1 MISIPDKAWVT
12 SQSIQDTDKRLRF
25 LEAVIMYKLDGT
37 MPSDTELSTL
47 IIATTNNQEKNK
59 KISNSM
65 KWNTNAKKLKTVKT
79 VKNSWKQLK
88 TVGDSWTELTDL
100 DGKSDKENLSSELA
114 ETVKTDENS
123 SGSSVLYNNINN
135 KNITSDINYL
145 IQELKDLTKELWI
158 AYENKNERNF
168 AKHIL
173 TAKDFWEFAEWI
185 WMSRVEFAKNIL
197 RASVVI
203 NYRKWPC
210 SWPMSIYQNYS
221 EVYNKARQQ
230 QQNRTVISIPT
241 V

>member
-1 MISIPDKAWVT
+1 MYALVHEDMLKEIEHLDQETQGKVVLAYVNYQLYWVEPSKEDVLVYSIFKAKQFNLNQTKTKAEVARENGKKWGRPR
-12 SQSIQDTDKRLRF
+12 K
-25 LEAVIMYKLDGT
+25 
-37 MPSDTELSTL
+37 ELSVENKSKTKKTQ
-47 IIATTNNQEKNK
+47 AKPNHNPEQTQKNQD
-59 KISNSM
+59 I
-65 KWNTNAKKLKTVKT
+65 
-79 VKNSWKQLK
+79 
-88 TVGDSWTELTDL
+88 
-100 DGKSDKENLSSELA
+100 
-114 ETVKTDENS
+114 
-123 SGSSVLYNNINN
+123 NNINN
-135 KNITSDINYL
+135 NILSISNTESKDSDTNNITNSINNL
-145 IQELKDLTKELWI
+145 ISELKDLTKELWI

-221 EVYNKARQQ
+221 EVYNKTRQQ

>member
-114 ETVKTDENS
+114 ETVKTVENS

-173 TAKDFWEFAEWI
+173 TAKDFGEFAEWI

-221 EVYNKARQQ
+221 EVYNKTRQQ

>member
-79 VKNSWKQLK
+79 VENSWKQLK

-114 ETVKTDENS
+114 ETVKTVENS

-221 EVYNKARQQ
+221 EVYNKTRQQ

>member
-100 DGKSDKENLSSELA
+100 EGKSSKENLSSELA

-123 SGSSVLYNNINN
+123 SDSSVLYNNINN

-221 EVYNKARQQ
+221 EVYNKTRQQ

>member
-114 ETVKTDENS
+114 ETVKTVENS

-135 KNITSDINYL
+135 KNITSDINNL

-221 EVYNKARQQ
+221 EVYNKTRQQ

>member
-79 VKNSWKQLK
+79 VENSWKQLK
-88 TVGDSWTELTDL
+88 TVGNSWTELTDL

-203 NYRKWPC
+203 QYWKWPC

-221 EVYNKARQQ
+221 EVYNKTLQEQAKKQK
-230 QQNRTVISIPT
+230 NKIYSF
-241 V
+241 

>member
-123 SGSSVLYNNINN
+123 SGGSVLYNNINN

-173 TAKDFWEFAEWI
+173 TAKDFWEFAERI
-185 WMSRVEFAKNIL
+185 WQSRVEFAKNIL

>member
-88 TVGDSWTELTDL
+88 TVGNSWTELTDL

-114 ETVKTDENS
+114 KTVKTDENS
-123 SGSSVLYNNINN
+123 SGGSVLYNNINN
-135 KNITSDINYL
+135 KNITSDINNL
-145 IQELKDLTKELWI
+145 ISELKDLTKELWI

-173 TAKDFWEFAEWI
+173 TAKDFGEFAEWI

-221 EVYNKARQQ
+221 EVYNKTRQQ

>member
-114 ETVKTDENS
+114 ETVKTVENS

-221 EVYNKARQQ
+221 EVYNKTRQQ